1 MQSNPTNI
9 LRYAGD
15 VNIEKITITTSR
27 GAFQDITAQVINVQ
41 FYEDLFSPFLSGSLV
56 LKDALDLVNLMPFI
70 GEEFVDLEINTPTLE
85 IGRITGRFHVYKM
98 TDRVLVGDRA
108 VAYQLHFMSVES
120 LVDTNKKISKVYSG
134 KISDIVTT
142 FIKDKTE
149 GFETTKN
156 IYIEPTRNSIKYI
169 SNYWSPVKNLQYLA
183 ENGLSENKSP
193 SYIFFENRDGFYF
206 ISLESLYKGEV
217 TQEFVFDRY
226 TRDTVPLGGNALNI
240 IEDYKRISQYSIPV
254 AFDYMDR
261 IRSGLMASK
270 LFSYDSTKKTYTA
283 RNYVAASRFDSQVHL
298 NKYPIFSD
306 AASFRANA
314 HLINYNR
321 AFETFSSFGDST
333 NARIVQDRI
342 SILRMAEANKMQI
355 SVAGRTDYTVGQVVY
370 VRLNKSQP
378 IEMRETQDEYMDEM
392 FSGKYLIAA
401 INHFIT
407 RDNHECHMELIKDSS
422 IKDFSGKN

>member
-1 MQSNPTNI
+1 MQYNPTNI

-15 VNIEKITITTSR
+15 VNIEKITITTSK
-27 GAFQDITAQVINVQ
+27 GNFQDITAQVINIQ

-56 LKDALDLVNLMPFI
+56 LKDALDLVNVMPFI
-70 GEEFVDLEINTPTLE
+70 GEEFVEIDISTPTLE
-85 IGRITGRFHVYKM
+85 VGRIKGKFHIYKM

-108 VAYQLHFMSVES
+108 VAYQLHFMSIES

-134 KISDIVTT
+134 KISDIVSS
-142 FIKDKTE
+142 FIKDKAE
-149 GFETTKN
+149 GFESSKN
-156 IYIEPTRNSIKYI
+156 IFIEPTRNSIKYI
-169 SNYWSPVKNLQYLA
+169 SNYWSPVKNLQFLA

-206 ISLESLYKGEV
+206 VSLESLYKGEV
-217 TQEFVFDRY
+217 SQEFVFDRY
-226 TRDTVPLGGNALNI
+226 TRDTVPMGGNALNI
-240 IEDYKRISQYSIPV
+240 IEDYKRISQYTIPV

-283 RNYVAASRFDSQVHL
+283 RNYVAANRFDSQVHL

-321 AFETFSSFGDST
+321 AFETFSSFGDTT
-333 NARIVQDRI
+333 NARILQDRI
-342 SILRMAEANKMQI
+342 SILRMAEANKLQI
-355 SVAGRTDYTVGQVVY
+355 SVAGRTDYTIGQVVM

-378 IEMRETQDEYMDEM
+378 IEMRETQDDYMDEM
-392 FSGKYLIAA
+392 FSGKYLISA

-422 IKDFSGKN
+422 IKDFSGKS